1 MEDMGYIV
9 YCSGEFG
16 DPLCIA
22 HIQIL
27 VSVTDI
33 NDSEDVALFRHIPYP
48 ADTCIL
54 TKLFKR

>member
-1 MEDMGYIV
+1 MGYIV